1 MRQVPHVL
9 HVSFG
14 PRRLR
19 LGRVNTLA
27 AVMSLYVAIY
37 GFRLLHGGSAVDAA
51 DVLLAFPLVILALRF
66 GIRGGLCG
74 AAAAIALILVWGL
87 EDNDPAMTVFSYS
100 SWSLTLVFLAVLVGS
115 FVEHR
120 RKLEA
125 LLTHYFDGS
134 LDLLAT
140 LDTGGQFLRVNKA
153 WERTLGYSTEAMCS
167 KPFIDFVHP
176 EDRQATLAEYA
187 SVSGGERDSVGF
199 RNRYLASDGSYRWLE
214 WTGRF
219 SDEDRV
225 VHAVARDAT
234 SLVEAERQE
243 EEHAALL
250 EQKVAERTRELEDA
264 RAKTLKRLAL
274 AAEYRD
280 DDTFE
285 HTERVGATCAEI
297 AAELSLDGRQVEVL
311 RQAAPLHDVGK
322 IGIPDSIMLK
332 PGKLTDEEFEV
343 MKTHAALGAKL
354 LTGSGSPVL
363 QMGTAIAESH
373 HERWDG
379 TGYPYGLAGESIPL
393 VGRIVAVADV
403 FDALTHDRPYKSA
416 WPVQDALAEIERGA
430 GTQFDP
436 RVVGAFLETRIRGEA
451 TDRATLGQE
460 RTARTASHTNVVPRA
475 SLRGHRSRALRQLG

>member
-1 MRQVPHVL
+1 MRQIPNVPRLSVE
-9 HVSFG
+9 S
-14 PRRLR
+14 RWLR
-19 LGRVNTLA
+19 LSRINTLA
-27 AVMSLYVAIY
+27 ALIPLYGAIY

-66 GIRGGLCG
+66 GIRGGLLG

-100 SWSLTLVFLAVLVGS
+100 SWSLTSVFLAVLIGS

-140 LDTGGQFLRVNKA
+140 IDPGGRFIRVNKA
-153 WERTLGYSTEAMCS
+153 WERTLGYSAQAMCS

-176 EDRQATLAEYA
+176 DDRQATLAEYA
-187 SVSGGERDSVGF
+187 AVSEGKRDSVGF
-199 RNRYLASDGSYRWLE
+199 RNRYLSSDGSYPWLE

-219 SDEDRV
+219 SGEDQV
-225 VHAVARDAT
+225 VHAVARDVT

-243 EEHAALL
+243 ERHAALL
-250 EQKVAERTRELEDA
+250 EQRVAERTRELEDA

-274 AAEYRD
+274 AAEFRD

-297 AAELSLDGRQVEVL
+297 AAELGLEGRQVEVL
-311 RQAAPLHDVGK
+311 RLAAPLHDVGK

-343 MKTHAALGAKL
+343 MKSHAALGAKL

-363 QMGTAIAESH
+363 QMGTTIAESH

-379 TGYPYGLAGESIPL
+379 KGYPYGLAGESIPL

-403 FDALTHDRPYKSA
+403 FDALTHHRPYKSA
-416 WPVQDALAEIERGA
+416 WPVQEALAEIERGA

-436 RVVGAFLETRIRGEA
+436 HVVKAFLGTWTRNEA
-451 TDRATLGQE
+451 TDRAE
-460 RTARTASHTNVVPRA
+460 PKETARTASRTSLITRVP
-475 SLRGHRSRALRQLG
+475 LVGHRSEALY

>member
-1 MRQVPHVL
+1 MP
-9 HVSFG
+9 
-14 PRRLR
+14 
-19 LGRVNTLA
+19 
-27 AVMSLYVAIY
+27 LYLAIY
-37 GFRLLHGGSAVDAA
+37 GFRLIHGGSAVDAA

-66 GIRGGLCG
+66 GIRGGLFGG
-74 AAAAIALILVWGL
+74 AAAIILILVWGL
-87 EDNDPAMTVFSYS
+87 EDNDPAMTVVSYS
-100 SWSLTLVFLAVLVGS
+100 SWSLAMVLLAMLVGR

-140 LDTGGQFLRVNKA
+140 VNPDGRFIRVNRA
-153 WERTLGYSTEAMCS
+153 WEHTLGNTTETLRS

-176 EDRQATLAEYA
+176 DDRQATLAEYTVVA
-187 SVSGGERDSVGF
+187 DGERDAVGF
-199 RNRYLASDGSYRWLE
+199 RNRYLGSDGGYRWLE

-219 SDEDRV
+219 SDEDQV
-225 VHAVARDAT
+225 VHAVARDVT

-250 EQKVAERTRELEDA
+250 DQKVAERTRELEDA

-274 AAEYRD
+274 AAEYRN

-285 HTERVGATCAEI
+285 HTERVGTTCAEI
-297 AAELSLDGRQVEVL
+297 AAELGLDGKEVELMRV
-311 RQAAPLHDVGK
+311 AAPLHDVGK

-343 MKTHAALGAKL
+343 MKSHAALGAKL
-354 LTGSGSPVL
+354 LTESGSPVL
-363 QMGTAIAESH
+363 QMGTTIAESH

-379 TGYPYGLAGESIPL
+379 AGYPYGLAGESTPL

-403 FDALTHDRPYKSA
+403 FDALTHSRPYKSA
-416 WPVQDALAEIERGA
+416 WPVEEALAEIERGA

-436 RVVGAFLETRIRGEA
+436 RVVEAFLA
-451 TDRATLGQE
+451 THDRAE
-460 RTARTASHTNVVPRA
+460 AADRTAPQQARAAPRPLPTRTGSRA
-475 SLRGHRSRALRQLG
+475 PSSAGGAAQRSR

>member
-1 MRQVPHVL
+1 MTVRQI
-9 HVSFG
+9 SYGRTIFFG
-14 PRRLR
+14 SRWLR
-19 LGRVNTLA
+19 LSRVNTLA
-27 AVMSLYVAIY
+27 AVIPLYLAIY

-66 GIRGGLCG
+66 GIRGGLSG
-74 AAAAIALILVWGL
+74 AAAAIVLIVVWGL
-87 EDNDPAMTVFSYS
+87 QDHDPAMTVFSYS

-120 RKLEA
+120 GKLEA

-140 LDTGGQFLRVNKA
+140 IDPGGRFLRVNKA
-153 WERTLGYSTEAMCS
+153 WERTLGYTTETMRS
-167 KPFIDFVHP
+167 KPFIDFVHRD
-176 EDRQATLAEYA
+176 DRAATLAEYA
-187 SVSGGERDSVGF
+187 AVADGKRDSVGF
-199 RNRYLASDGSYRWLE
+199 RNRYVSSDGTYRWLE
-214 WTGRF
+214 WTGHF
-219 SDEDRV
+219 SDADQV
-225 VHAVARDAT
+225 VHAVARDVT

-243 EEHAALL
+243 EQHAALL
-250 EQKVAERTRELEDA
+250 EQKVVERTRELEDA

-285 HTERVGATCAEI
+285 HTERVGVTCAEI
-297 AAELSLDGRQVEVL
+297 AAELGLHGKQVEIL
-311 RQAAPLHDVGK
+311 RLAAPLHDVGK
-322 IGIPDSIMLK
+322 IGIPDSILLK
-332 PGKLTDEEFEV
+332 PGKLTDEEFEI

-363 QMGTAIAESH
+363 QMGTIIAESH

-379 TGYPYGLAGESIPL
+379 TGYPYGLAGEVIPL

-403 FDALTHDRPYKSA
+403 FDALTHDRPYKSP
-416 WPVQDALAEIERGA
+416 WPVEEAFAEIERGA

-436 RVVGAFLETRIRGEA
+436 HVVEAFLETRIREQA
-451 TDRATLGQE
+451 SDRTALGQE
-460 RTARTASHTNVVPRA
+460 RTAQTASHTNVTLCTP
-475 SLRGHRSRALRQLG
+475 LREPRSRALH